1 MDNHTKILIPFG
13 EGQEIVFAAAVPG
26 AAVSVDLTDSLNCVL
41 AEDVFADTDMPP
53 FNKSAMDGYAC
64 RKEDL
69 GNELLIIGE
78 IPAGS
83 VAQKLIG
90 PNQCARIMTGAMVP
104 EGADFVLMKEFAE
117 TTGINT
123 IICSKLSDQ
132 ANICYWAEDIT
143 KGELMLTKGT
153 LIKPPHI
160 AVLASVGID
169 RPLVFSRPSVAVI
182 STGNELVEP
191 SAVPQPQQI
200 RNSNGFQL
208 IAQLKAMGI
217 SPDYLGILKDSEPEI
232 MSGLESAIQKYDIV
246 LISGGVSVGDYD
258 FVPPVLNRLGAKILL
273 HGLNVKPGK
282 HLLFAK
288 LGNRSIFGLPGNP
301 VSSLVQFELLVKPFI
316 LKLMG
321 CTKIPGELKLPMA
334 ADYRRQKADNLL
346 FVPVT
351 LTAEGTVL
359 PLEYHGSAHIHAYSG
374 ADGILEIP
382 VGQHEIKK
390 GEIVHVRQL

>member
-1 MDNHTKILIPFG
+1 MDNSTKILIPFG
-13 EGQEIVFAAAVPG
+13 EGQEIVFAAAVPVT
-26 AAVSVDLTDSLNCVL
+26 AVRIDLTDSLNCVL

-69 GNELLIIGE
+69 GNELLIIDE

-83 VAQKLIG
+83 VSRKMIG
-90 PNQCARIMTGAMVP
+90 QNQCARIMTGAMVP
-104 EGADFVLMKEFAE
+104 EGADFVLMKEFAVK
-117 TTGINT
+117 TGINS
-123 IICSKLSDQ
+123 IICSKLSEQ
-132 ANICYWAEDIT
+132 ANICYRAEDIT
-143 KGELMLTKGT
+143 RGELMLTKGT

-160 AVLASVGID
+160 AVLASIGID

-182 STGNELVEP
+182 SSGDELVEP
-191 SAVPQPQQI
+191 SAIPQLQQI

-217 SPDYLGILKDSEPEI
+217 SPDYLGILKDSESEV
-232 MSGLESAIQKYDIV
+232 MSGLESATQKYDIV

-258 FVPPVLNRLGAKILL
+258 FVPAVLIRLGAKILL

-282 HLLFAK
+282 HLLFAR

-316 LKLMG
+316 LKQMG
-321 CTKIPGELKLPMA
+321 CTRIPGELKLPMA
-334 ADYRRQKADNLL
+334 AGFRRQKADNLL